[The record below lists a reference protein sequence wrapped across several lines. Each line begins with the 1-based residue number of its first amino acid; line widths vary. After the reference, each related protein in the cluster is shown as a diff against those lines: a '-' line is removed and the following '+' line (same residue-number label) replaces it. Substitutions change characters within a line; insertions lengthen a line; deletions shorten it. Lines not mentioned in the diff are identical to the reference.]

1 MMKLAA
7 KLSWR
12 ERGKA
17 IELNSKSDT
26 MKLISPTGELLGARS
41 RDAVMDFIQLPR
53 PRRRLH
59 DQPLRWGT
67 SMHPQPFEAYV
78 RLAGGHGR
86 RRYSDCPGADGSS
99 HDHNDYP
106 LGPALR
112 CSPPGRR
119 PSGQPSANSLQT
131 LRWN

>member
-1 MMKLAA
+1 MKPAA

-17 IELNSKSDT
+17 IELNSESDT
-26 MKLISPTGELLGARS
+26 MKLISPTGELLGAAS

-67 SMHPQPFEAYV
+67 STHPQPIEVYG

-86 RRYSDCPGADGSS
+86 RRYSDGLGANGSF
-99 HDHNDYP
+99 HEHNDYP
-106 LGPALR
+106 LGP
-112 CSPPGRR
+112 
-119 PSGQPSANSLQT
+119 
-131 LRWN
+131 